1 MQERAVLSAP
11 EWEGLTSLPVV
22 SGALCGTSDKERPVE
37 PGCSNLLSFPKF
49 CHCQQSESE
58 SLHVHLGC

>member
-1 MQERAVLSAP
+1 IQDVAVCKNELFCLHP

-22 SGALCGTSDKERPVE
+22 CGALCGTSDKERPVE

-49 CHCQQSESE
+49 CHCQ
-58 SLHVHLGC
+58 